1 MKKYSVYDESIYQ
14 YTKILKSP
22 NLKKNVDLL
31 SGILKNYKKQKKRVV
46 IAGNG
51 GSSSIASHVSVDMT
65 KVVGIRCINF
75 NEHNLITCLTN
86 DFGQD
91 NWLKKA
97 FELYTDRNDLVI
109 LISSSGKSKNILNA
123 AKFCKNRG
131 NKVLTLTGFNK
142 NNPLKKLATHSIWI
156 DSKAY
161 NIIEN
166 VHQIILLMSC
176 DMVLGSVYYKSN

>member
-1 MKKYSVYDESIYQ
+1 MKKFNVYDESINLYAE
-14 YTKILKSP
+14 ILKSP
-22 NLKKNVDLL
+22 SFKKNVDFL
-31 SGILKNYKKQKKRVV
+31 SRTLKNYKRQKKRVV

-65 KVVGIRCINF
+65 KVVGIRSINF

-97 FELYTDRNDLVI
+97 FELYTDKSDLVI

-123 AKFCKNRG
+123 AKFCKIRG
-131 NKVLTLTGFNK
+131 NEVITLTGFNK
-142 NNPLKKLATHSIWI
+142 NNPLNKIASHSIWI

-176 DMVLGSVYYKSN
+176 DMVLGSIYYKSN